1 MLFMLIP
8 LLALAFLPP
17 APSMGGG
24 GMLNVPVLACLIGGG
39 PNIAVCSTPDGVG
52 VIGT

>member
-39 PNIAVCSTPDGVG
+39 AMLNAEYGLAALFSR
-52 VIGT
+52 